1 MTKQEVFEGL
11 KEVLSVIRPKA
22 DLSTVD
28 YDTELIRGLGIDSLT
43 MMLLSLAAED
53 KFQVRFPVGQA
64 PFKTVG
70 EVCDNILSLSGQE

>member
-11 KEVLSVIRPKA
+11 KEVLYVIRPKA

-70 EVCDNILSLSGQE
+70 EVCDNILSLAGQE